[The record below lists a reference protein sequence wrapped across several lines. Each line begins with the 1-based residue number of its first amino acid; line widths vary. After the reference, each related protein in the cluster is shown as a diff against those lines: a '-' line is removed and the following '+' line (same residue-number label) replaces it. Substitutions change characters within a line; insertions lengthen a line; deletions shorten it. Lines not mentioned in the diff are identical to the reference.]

1 MYIVISKFYDKK
13 TIVTSPLYV
22 EYAKRA
28 YIQKPDYDMY
38 VDVFKTYKQA
48 QKFHK
53 EQMKG

>member
-53 EQMKG
+53 EQMKV